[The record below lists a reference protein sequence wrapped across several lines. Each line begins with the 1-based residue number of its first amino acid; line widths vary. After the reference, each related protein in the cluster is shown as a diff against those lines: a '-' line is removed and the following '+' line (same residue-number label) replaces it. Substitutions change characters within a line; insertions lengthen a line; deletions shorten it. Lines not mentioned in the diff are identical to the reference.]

1 MKMALIINGVPIEK
15 GKAYTIQDLKF
26 TPNQVISGNGITKEK
41 EKVLLITIDYKYKN
55 ELHSD
60 GVVHE
65 PKNEKHLYDYGE
77 IKKEKIHLFV
87 RHCHKGVYLYIG
99 KMTYVTHY
107 DRDRNK
113 LFIKNTKKKSSATKK
128 KIKGK

>member
-1 MKMALIINGVPIEK
+1 MAVKINGKNIEK
-15 GKAYTIQDLKF
+15 GQAYKIEDLGF
-26 TPNQVISGNGITKEK
+26 MPQQVISGNGKTKEK
-41 EKVLLITIDYKYKN
+41 EKVLLITIDYKYRN

-65 PKNEKHLYDYGE
+65 PRNKKPLYGYGE
-77 IKKEKIHLFV
+77 IKKDKIHLFV

-99 KMTYVTHY
+99 KMTYATHY

-113 LFIKNTKKKSSATKK
+113 LFIKNPKKNQVQQRKK
-128 KIKGK
+128 LKVNK